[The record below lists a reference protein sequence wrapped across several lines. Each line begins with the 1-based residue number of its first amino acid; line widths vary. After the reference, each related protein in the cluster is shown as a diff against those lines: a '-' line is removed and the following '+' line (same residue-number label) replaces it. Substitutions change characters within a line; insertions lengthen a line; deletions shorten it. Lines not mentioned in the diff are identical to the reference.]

1 MTAAAKATEHTDVD
15 LKEDSAEET
24 DTEHGSDET
33 KEVDLTAAAK
43 ATAETKVVLKEYF
56 AGNQT
61 GVW

>member
-15 LKEDSAEET
+15 LKEDFAEEI
-24 DTEHGSDET
+24 DTKHGSEGT
-33 KEVDLTAAAK
+33 KEVDLTAEAK
-43 ATAETKVVLKEYF
+43 ETAETKVVLKEDF